1 MKIAL
6 LHFRA
11 GFTDGVSL
19 EMEKWKIV
27 LERLGHQVIYV
38 AGEFGQTS
46 GIEVPSLA
54 MNDTTNHWIHR
65 NAFEELSVDEGT
77 FIKTFEDHVHRIEE
91 ELEQK
96 MPPLDLLIVNNVLS
110 LGFNLAA
117 AVAIVEYS
125 RRKNV
130 KLIGHHHDF
139 YWERER
145 YSKPQSEFVRK
156 ILNEYFP
163 PKGENFLHITINSL
177 AQKELFKRKGIDSIV
192 VPNVFDFEQPEWR
205 VDEYNKNLRP
215 SLGIKDEDVLIL
227 HATRIVQRKAI
238 ELAMDFVEHFCKLS
252 ERKVHF
258 LLAGFPEQ
266 ESQDYYRKI
275 VEKSKKM
282 SYPTHFVFDVVR
294 AERFVNDKKYYSL
307 WDMYAV
313 ANAVTYTSVLEGWG
327 NQLIEAV
334 FSKKPLVVFEYPV
347 YKSDI
352 APLGF
357 EFVSI
362 GDEAHYDESEGFY
375 RVDES
380 KLEKAAERLK
390 ELLTRPEELSNIVE
404 KNFEIGKKH
413 LSLEKL
419 QQCLADILKQL

>member
-19 EMEKWKIV
+19 EMEKWKVV
-27 LERLGHQVIYV
+27 LERLGHKIVYI
-38 AGEFGQTS
+38 AGEFGQAD
-46 GIEVPSLA
+46 GIGVPSLA
-54 MNDTTNHWIHR
+54 MNDATNQWIHK
-65 NAFEELSVDEGT
+65 NAFEKLTVDEET
-77 FIKTFEDHVHRIEE
+77 FIKTFEDYVHRIEE
-91 ELEQK
+91 ELEQR

-117 AVAIVEYS
+117 AIAIAEYA
-125 RRKNV
+125 RRKDI

-145 YSKPQSEFVRK
+145 YSKPQIEFVRK

-163 PKGENFLHITINSL
+163 PKDKNFLHITINSL
-177 AQKELFKRKGIDSIV
+177 AQKELLKRKGIDSTVI
-192 VPNVFDFEQPEWR
+192 PNVFDFEQPEWR
-205 VDEYNKNLRP
+205 VDEYNGSLRP
-215 SLGIKDEDVLIL
+215 SLGIRDEDILIL
-227 HATRIVQRKAI
+227 HATRIVQRKAV

-275 VEKSKKM
+275 VEKSKKL
-282 SYPTHFVFDVVR
+282 SYPTHFVFDMVR

-313 ANAVTYTSVLEGWG
+313 ANVITYTSVLEGWG

-357 EFVSI
+357 EFISI
-362 GDEAHYDESEGFY
+362 GDEAQYDESEGLY
-375 RVDES
+375 KVNEA
-380 KLEKAAERLK
+380 KLRKAAERLK
-390 ELLTRPEELSNIVE
+390 ELLLHPEKLSIIVE

-419 QQCLADILKQL
+419 QQYLVSILKQL